1 MLLDEQRRVLLFRHA
16 DGHGRE
22 FWATPGGGLEP
33 GETPEQAARREASE
47 ELGTDQ
53 VDLHPLW
60 NGHTQFLFADRM
72 VSQSEAF
79 FLATTRSP
87 ILGPQVEDVHR
98 REGIKEARWW
108 SVTEIERSE
117 DSIFPV
123 DLADRIR
130 EHFGFRR

>member
-1 MLLDEQRRVLLFRHA
+1 LLDERRRVLLLRHV

-47 ELGTDQ
+47 ELGTGQ
-53 VDLHPLW
+53 VDLLPLW
-60 NGHTQFLFADRM
+60 NGHTQFLFADRI

-108 SVTEIERSE
+108 SVSEMERSE

-123 DLADRIR
+123 DLAERIR
-130 EHFGFRR
+130 EHFGLGR